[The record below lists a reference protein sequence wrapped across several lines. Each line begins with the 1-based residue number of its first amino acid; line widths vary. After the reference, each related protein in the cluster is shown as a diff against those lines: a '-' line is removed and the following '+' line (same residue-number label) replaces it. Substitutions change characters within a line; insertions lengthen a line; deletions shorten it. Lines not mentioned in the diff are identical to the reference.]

1 MKKAEL
7 DKLIADGAT
16 LADAISN
23 IEIDNDNIWCR
34 ESLLDFAIYQINEG
48 RLSLARHILDAVDKD
63 YADWY
68 SYDAYAD
75 WYNYDANMGTLET
88 PTAIDD
94 VEDLYDYVED

>member
-16 LADAISN
+16 LNDAISN
-23 IEIDNDNIWCR
+23 IEIDNDDIWYR

-48 RLSLARHILDAVDKD
+48 RLFLARHILDAVDKD

-68 SYDAYAD
+68 S
-75 WYNYDANMGTLET
+75 YDANMGTLET

>member
-1 MKKAEL
+1 MKMKK
-7 DKLIADGAT
+7 
-16 LADAISN
+16 
-23 IEIDNDNIWCR
+23 
-34 ESLLDFAIYQINEG
+34 
-48 RLSLARHILDAVDKD
+48 VDKD

-88 PTAIDD
+88 PTVIDD